1 MKPKDLWGMLKE
13 TFKEWNEDKAP
24 RLAAALAYYT
34 IFAIAPLL
42 LIIISIAGFVIGNNA
57 TVQEQILQQVETTVG
72 PQGTQAVQTIIENA
86 SRPGAGILATIIGV
100 ATLLLGATGLF
111 GQLQG
116 SLNTIWDV
124 KPKEGRGVTGM
135 VKDRFLS
142 FTMIL
147 GLCFLLLVSLVISTA
162 LSVLNSFFSDL
173 LGGSGILAQIVDLA
187 VSIGVITLIFAM
199 IFKILPDV
207 EIAWSD
213 VWIGALI
220 TAVLFTIG
228 KYLLSWYLS
237 TSAPGSAY
245 GAAGSLVIL
254 LLWVYYS
261 AQILF
266 FGAEFTQVYSRR
278 YGEELKPA
286 ENAVRITE
294 EERTRQ
300 GMLPRERVQ
309 AGGQA
314 GGAAGAG
321 AANVM
326 IPVAGQ
332 PAIHSETA
340 SGTAPEARPTRR
352 ERIRHE
358 PANPAVVVPV
368 IAGGALAGALAIGRV
383 VRQLAS
389 GSGRAAQ
396 TSSGARRGKRGTEY
410 WYERTERIL

>member
-1 MKPKDLWGMLKE
+1 MKLKDLWGMLKE

-57 TVQEQILQQVETTVG
+57 TVQQQILQQVEATVG
-72 PQGTQAVQTIIENA
+72 PQGAQAVQTIIENA
-86 SRPGAGILATIIGV
+86 SRPGAGIIATIIGV
-100 ATLLLGATGLF
+100 VTLLVGATGLF

-124 KPKEGRGVTGM
+124 KPKEGRGITGM
-135 VKDRFLS
+135 LKDRFLS

-162 LSVLNSFFSDL
+162 ISVLNSYFSDL
-173 LGGSGILAQIVDLA
+173 LGGTGIIAQIVDLA
-187 VSIGVITLIFAM
+187 ISIGIITFIFAM

-278 YGEELKPA
+278 YGRELKPS
-286 ENAVRITE
+286 EHAVRVTE
-294 EERTRQ
+294 EERARQ
-300 GMLPRERVQ
+300 GMLPRERAQ
-309 AGGQA
+309 ASGGLASREA
-314 GGAAGAG
+314 GSGAAS
-321 AANVM
+321 VM

-332 PAIHSETA
+332 PAIHPETA
-340 SGTAPEARPTRR
+340 ASGAGPTRR

-358 PANPAVVVPV
+358 PPNPAVVVPV

-383 VRQLAS
+383 VRQLTS
-389 GSGRAAQ
+389 GSGKSSAQ
-396 TSSGARRGKRGTEY
+396 TDSGVRRGKRGTEY